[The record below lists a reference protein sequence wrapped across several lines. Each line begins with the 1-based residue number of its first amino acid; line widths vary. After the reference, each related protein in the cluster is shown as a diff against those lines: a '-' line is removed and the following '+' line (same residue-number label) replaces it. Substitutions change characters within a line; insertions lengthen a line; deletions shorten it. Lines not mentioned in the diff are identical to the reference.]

1 MNCFEARQDFRS
13 FWRREL
19 QPERRAAFNQHLS
32 GCLKCDWA
40 FRQFA
45 LSAPALHSETEP
57 DRTGTVSRP
66 SVRLQAQ
73 RSNRFFRESRS
84 SSQWLSMV
92 AAVVLF
98 VTGASAAYFSVAG
111 QNQTLS
117 DAMHQPDPVVQLV
130 SSDLPPVNSDLGQ

>member
-1 MNCFEARQDFRS
+1 MNCFEVRQDFRS

-19 QPERRAAFNQHLS
+19 PTERRAAFNSHLS

-57 DRTGTVSRP
+57 DRSATVLRP
-66 SVRLQAQ
+66 SVPLRPR
-73 RSNRFFRESRS
+73 RSGGVFREARS
-84 SSQWLSMV
+84 SSQWLSMA

-98 VTGASAAYFSVAG
+98 ITGASAAYLSEAG
-111 QNQTLS
+111 QGQSLS
-117 DAMHQPDPVVQLV
+117 DAMHQPDAFVQLV
-130 SSDLPPVNSDLGQ
+130 SSDLPSANGDLGQ

>member
-45 LSAPALHSETEP
+45 LSAPALHSETGP
-57 DRTGTVSRP
+57 DRSGEISRP
-66 SVRLQAQ
+66 PVQMLPR
-73 RSNRFFRESRS
+73 RSGAGFRETRS
-84 SSQWLSMV
+84 SSQWLSM
-92 AAVVLF
+92 AAAAVLF

-111 QNQTLS
+111 QNQSLS

-130 SSDLPPVNSDLGQ
+130 SSDLPPANSDLGQ

>member
-19 QPERRAAFNQHLS
+19 PAERRAAFNSHLS

-45 LSAPALHSETEP
+45 LTAPALHSETEP
-57 DRTGTVSRP
+57 DRSGAISHP
-66 SVRLQAQ
+66 SVYTQPR
-73 RSNRFFRESRS
+73 RSGAVFRETRV
-84 SSQWLSMV
+84 SSQWLSMA
-92 AAVVLF
+92 AAVMLF
-98 VTGASAAYFSVAG
+98 VTGASAAYFSLAG

-117 DAMHQPDPVVQLV
+117 DAMHQPDPVVELV
-130 SSDLPPVNSDLGQ
+130 SADLHSASSESGQ

>member
-19 QPERRAAFNQHLS
+19 PAERRAAFNSHLS

-57 DRTGTVSRP
+57 DRTGVISRP
-66 SVRLQAQ
+66 PVHLQSQ
-73 RSNRFFRESRS
+73 RSGAPFRQARV
-84 SSQWLSMV
+84 SSQWLSMA

-98 VTGASAAYFSVAG
+98 VTGASAAYVSIAG
-111 QNQTLS
+111 QDQTLS
-117 DAMHQPDPVVQLV
+117 DAMHQPDSFVQLV
-130 SSDLPPVNSDLGQ
+130 SSDLTSTNSDLGQ